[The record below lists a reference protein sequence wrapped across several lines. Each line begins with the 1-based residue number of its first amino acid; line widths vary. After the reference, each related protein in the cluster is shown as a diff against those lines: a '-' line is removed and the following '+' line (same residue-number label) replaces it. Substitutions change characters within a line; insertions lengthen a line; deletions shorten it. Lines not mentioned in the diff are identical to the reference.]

1 MAKTGRQFSK
11 KSWLRLLLL
20 AAVVALAVCLIR
32 GCESNTGPDLRKAE
46 GREAYIRS
54 LGWEIDPASET
65 HKSVRIPDPLT
76 EVLEHYNEIQQKQ
89 GLALT
94 GHLGESCE
102 QYCYTVTNYPDEEET
117 VQISLYTQGRELIA
131 GDVHSTALR
140 GFMQGLQKE
149 P

>member
-1 MAKTGRQFSK
+1 MFHGKNRQAILQK
-11 KSWLRLLLL
+11 EL
-20 AAVVALAVCLIR
+20 AAAAPVGGRRRADRLFHPRLR
-32 GCESNTGPDLRKAE
+32 ERKAE

-89 GLALT
+89 GLDLT